1 MGEKIS
7 CYGKI
12 NIPYMAVVYKLTVRV
27 MEHMKRL
34 KEELYS
40 YPRPLLPWQYKHI
53 PYMAAVYKLTVR
65 VMEHMKRLKEELYS
79 YPRPL
84 LPAQMA
90 VARFLHKCI

>member
-1 MGEKIS
+1 MAQKLGEKITVA
-7 CYGKI
+7 
-12 NIPYMAVVYKLTVRV
+12 MA
-27 MEHMKRL
+27 
-34 KEELYS
+34 
-40 YPRPLLPWQYKHI
+40 I

-90 VARFLHKCI
+90 VARFL